1 MTTLEY
7 EIIEKFQQLDND
19 AKQRIRLFINQE
31 NTSLQPE
38 FDYDAWFMRA
48 EAIREEIR
56 QENGG
61 TFPQIDVVGILRSI
75 RDREDE

>member
-7 EIIEKFQQLDND
+7 EIIEKFQQLDSD

-31 NTSLQPE
+31 NLSQESE
-38 FDYDAWFMRA
+38 FDYDAWFARA

-56 QENGG
+56 QENNGV
-61 TFPQIDVVGILRSI
+61 FPQIDVAGILRSI
-75 RDREDE
+75 RDGDDE